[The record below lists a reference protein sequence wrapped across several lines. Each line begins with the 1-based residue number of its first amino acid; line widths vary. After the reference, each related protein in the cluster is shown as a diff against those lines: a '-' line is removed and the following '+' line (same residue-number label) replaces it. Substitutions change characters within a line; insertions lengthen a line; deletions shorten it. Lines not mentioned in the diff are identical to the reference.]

1 MDDVRYFELRFLS
14 AIASGSIPQFWGS
27 DPQQS
32 KTFSPKPDMYVEM
45 ALTLIEDLYVRF
57 RRDDHQL
64 FVARLRG
71 ELSLSYPRQHYPQDH
86 LWDNPR
92 EGIRSILS
100 GQVAQDLCITYRGL
114 RRIEELRDLLRRDR
128 ILEHFGVL
136 LDMRYF
142 LSDLQEALSRGPGVA
157 VSVIYADM
165 DHFKPVNDRFGHEAG
180 DAVMK
185 AYLEVVRDSIAQFGS
200 AYRGCGDE
208 TAGLVLGLGH
218 ERAVEIAE
226 TIRKG
231 VAALNCQHKGESMP
245 KVTASIGVASTPPEP
260 RTADIETLADA
271 RNRTA
276 KDAGRNRV
284 VAE

>member
-1 MDDVRYFELRFLS
+1 MQDIRYSELLFLQ
-14 AIASGSIPQFWGS
+14 AIAKSTATPFLANDPAKPKAFSI
-27 DPQQS
+27 
-32 KTFSPKPDMYVEM
+32 SPAMYVEM
-45 ALTLIEDLYVRF
+45 AATLVEDLYIRF
-57 RRDDHQL
+57 QDDVTQL
-64 FVARLRG
+64 IVARLRG
-71 ELSLSYPRQHYPQDH
+71 ELAPHHGPPGGFAAYE
-86 LWDNPR
+86 WANPR
-92 EGIRSILS
+92 DSIRRLFGGEI
-100 GQVAQDLCITYRGL
+100 ARYLCITYRGL

-142 LSDLQEALSRGPGVA
+142 LPDLQEALSRGPDIA

-208 TAGLVLGLGH
+208 TVGLVLGQGH
-218 ERAVEIAE
+218 ERAVDIAE

-231 VAALNCQHKGESMP
+231 VAALDCQHKGESMP
-245 KVTASIGVASTPPEP
+245 RVTASIGVASTPPEP
-260 RTADIETLADA
+260 RSADIETLADA
-271 RNRTA
+271 RNRKA
-276 KDAGRNRV
+276 KELGRNRV
-284 VAE
+284 VAD